1 MSPSGDFRPVSS
13 PGSSNVPSVV
23 SGWYERAAA
32 DPARVVLADL
42 GDPRADFAA
51 IHLVDEE
58 LVQPVHPIVDRG
70 DGQQAEAI
78 ARAEDAG
85 LDVSDPIVA
94 ATVLVRS
101 GAADAAVAGA
111 TRSTADV
118 LRAGLKVLG
127 VAPGVEV
134 VSSCFLMVLADGR
147 LVAYG
152 DCGVVPDP
160 DVSQLATIASS
171 TADTWTG
178 LAGPVS
184 GGGLPRVA
192 MLSFSTKGSAEHPR
206 VDKVR
211 AATALVADRR
221 PDLTVDGE
229 LQFDAA
235 MVPSVAAVKAPGSPV
250 AGAADVFVFPDLDS
264 GNIAYKVT
272 ERLGGARAYG
282 PLLQGLDGI
291 LHDLSRG
298 CSAADIVDVAVIA
311 GLQARSSG
319 AIGT

>member
-1 MSPSGDFRPVSS
+1 MTDARGDWIPAIVA
-13 PGSSNVPSVV
+13 
-23 SGWYERAAA
+23 GWYQRAAV

-51 IHLVDEE
+51 IQLVDEG
-58 LVQPVHPIVDRG
+58 LVQPIHPIVDRG
-70 DGQQAEAI
+70 DEQQAEAI
-78 ARAEDAG
+78 ARAEAAG
-85 LDVSDPIVA
+85 LDVADPVVA

-111 TRSTADV
+111 SRPTADV
-118 LRAGLKVLG
+118 MRAGLKVLG
-127 VAPGVEV
+127 AAPGVDL

-147 LVAYG
+147 TVAYG

-160 DVSQLATIASS
+160 DEVQLAAIAAS
-171 TADTWTG
+171 TADTWRS
-178 LAGPVS
+178 LVAS
-184 GGGLPRVA
+184 GSVAPRVA
-192 MLSFSTKGSAEHPR
+192 MLSYSTRGSAEHPR

-211 AATALVADRR
+211 EATRRLIEAR
-221 PDLTVDGE
+221 PDLVVDGE

-235 MVPSVAAVKAPGSPV
+235 MVPAVAAAKAPGSPV
-250 AGAADVFVFPDLDS
+250 SGAADVLVFPDLDS

-282 PLLQGLDGI
+282 PLLQGLDGV

-311 GLQARSSG
+311 GLQVRASQRTDS
-319 AIGT
+319 

>member
-1 MSPSGDFRPVSS
+1 MTDARGDWIPAIVA
-13 PGSSNVPSVV
+13 
-23 SGWYERAAA
+23 GWYQRAAV

-51 IHLVDEE
+51 IQLVDEG
-58 LVQPVHPIVDRG
+58 LVQPIHPIVDRG
-70 DGQQAEAI
+70 DEQQAEAI
-78 ARAEDAG
+78 ARAEAAG
-85 LDVSDPIVA
+85 LDVADPVVA

-111 TRSTADV
+111 SRPTADV
-118 LRAGLKVLG
+118 MRAGLKVLG
-127 VAPGVEV
+127 VAPGVDL

-147 LVAYG
+147 TVAYG

-160 DVSQLATIASS
+160 DELQLAAIAAS
-171 TADTWTG
+171 TADTWRA
-178 LAGPVS
+178 LVAS
-184 GGGLPRVA
+184 GSVAPRVA
-192 MLSFSTKGSAEHPR
+192 MLSYSTRGSAEHPR

-211 AATALVADRR
+211 EATRRLIEAR
-221 PDLTVDGE
+221 PDLVVDGE

-235 MVPSVAAVKAPGSPV
+235 MVPAVAAAKAPGSPV
-250 AGAADVFVFPDLDS
+250 SGAADVLVFPDLDS

-282 PLLQGLDGI
+282 PLLQGLDGV

-311 GLQARSSG
+311 GLQVRASQRTDS
-319 AIGT
+319 

>member
-1 MSPSGDFRPVSS
+1 MTDAIGDRISAIVA
-13 PGSSNVPSVV
+13 
-23 SGWYERAAA
+23 GWYQRAAA

-51 IHLVDEE
+51 IQLVDEG
-58 LVQPVHPIVDRG
+58 LVQPIHPIVDRG
-70 DGQQAEAI
+70 DEQQAEAI
-78 ARAEDAG
+78 ARAEAAG
-85 LDVSDPIVA
+85 LDVADPVVA

-111 TRSTADV
+111 SRPTADV
-118 LRAGLKVLG
+118 MRAGLKVLG
-127 VAPGVEV
+127 VAPGVDL

-147 LVAYG
+147 TVAYG

-160 DVSQLATIASS
+160 DEVQLAAIAAS
-171 TADTWTG
+171 TADTWRS
-178 LAGPVS
+178 LVAS
-184 GGGLPRVA
+184 GSVAPRVA
-192 MLSFSTKGSAEHPR
+192 MLSYSTRGSAEHPR

-211 AATALVADRR
+211 EATRRLIEAR
-221 PDLTVDGE
+221 PDLVVDGE

-235 MVPSVAAVKAPGSPV
+235 MVPAVAAAKAPGSPV
-250 AGAADVFVFPDLDS
+250 SGAADVLVFPDLDS

-282 PLLQGLDGI
+282 PLLQGLDGV

-311 GLQARSSG
+311 GLQVRAGQRTDS
-319 AIGT
+319 

>member
-1 MSPSGDFRPVSS
+1 MTSAIGDRIPAIVAD
-13 PGSSNVPSVV
+13 
-23 SGWYERAAA
+23 WYQRAAA

-51 IHLVDEE
+51 IQLVDEG

-70 DGQQAEAI
+70 DKHQAEAI
-78 ARAEDAG
+78 ARAEAAG
-85 LDVSDPIVA
+85 LDVADPVVA

-111 TRSTADV
+111 SRPTADV

-127 VAPGVEV
+127 VAPGVDL

-147 LVAYG
+147 MVAYG

-160 DVSQLATIASS
+160 NEVQLAAIAAS
-171 TADTWTG
+171 TADTWG
-178 LAGPVS
+178 ALAGTESVAP
-184 GGGLPRVA
+184 LVA
-192 MLSFSTKGSAEHPR
+192 MLSFSTRGSAEHPR

-211 AATALVADRR
+211 EATRRLIEAR
-221 PDLTVDGE
+221 PDLVVDGE

-235 MVPSVAAVKAPGSPV
+235 MVPAVAATKAPGSPV
-250 AGAADVFVFPDLDS
+250 GGAADVLVFPDLDS

-282 PLLQGLDGI
+282 PLLQGLDGV

-311 GLQARSSG
+311 GLQVRARQRADS
-319 AIGT
+319 